1 MCLSMSVTIP
11 VVSRVLEF
19 SLDEYEYEYKSGA
32 RVVYVCLRVY
42 STSCG

>member
-19 SLDEYEYEYKSGA
+19 SLDEYEYKSGA
-32 RVVYVCLRVY
+32 RVVYVAYTVHHVV
-42 STSCG
+42 ST